1 MHRLAYAG
9 GTKALLYWLSVRS
22 GTWTAIVDAA
32 GSVLLTCRQHVTG
45 AAAEL
50 AVLGAAELTSRGV
63 RSVVLDSGGSIALVY
78 ALGASSDPDGPILVA
93 IGDRPDAGLPTLL
106 ADAVVP
112 LTLCWKADE
121 AERER
126 RRVGLA
132 DARAREAVLHLL
144 TTGQVPAAHQIASVL
159 RPSLPDPLHVCV
171 IEYRAGLRADEAA
184 RLCTGTLGRRAWVVP
199 CPVYSRHLIVLTP
212 PVAASTGEHTG
223 PLPLAVMPPADG
235 CFVGVSEEMP
245 LRETAAGYAQAF
257 HALAVARQRT
267 DRYAR
272 FGAGSELALV
282 ARADGV
288 VWAET
293 LLAPLRAYTPSR
305 PQDPDSRE
313 LAVTAQSWLDFG
325 TRAAR
330 YLKVHRNTVAMRLR
344 RIEELLDLDLGA
356 LPDQAALSLA
366 LRLTSAH
373 QGHWPGPVPEAA
385 RYAPRTL
392 DGVLAQP
399 SVRQWAGHFLRPVT
413 SAAAPAGASETL
425 RVWLGHD
432 GQLKA
437 TAAALGISVPGV
449 RKRLVRLEA
458 AFERSLLQAPSAQR
472 DLWLARRSMELA
484 SRKASARC
492 GLAIAE

>member
-1 MHRLAYAG
+1 MHRLAHTG
-9 GTKALLYWLSVRS
+9 GTKALLHWLSVRS
-22 GTWTAIVDAA
+22 STWTAIVDAA
-32 GSVLLTCRQHVTG
+32 GAVLLACRQHFTRM
-45 AAAEL
+45 AAEL

-63 RSVVLDSGGSIALVY
+63 RSVVLDSGESIALIY
-78 ALGASSDPDGPILVA
+78 ALGVSSDADGPILVA
-93 IGDRPDAGLPTLL
+93 IGDRPDTGLPTLL

-126 RRVGLA
+126 RRVELA

-144 TTGQVPAAHQIASVL
+144 MTGQVPAAHQIASVL

-171 IEYRAGLRADEAA
+171 IEYPAGLRAGEAA
-184 RLCTGTLGRRAWVVP
+184 RLCAGTLGRRAWIIP
-199 CPVYSRHLIVLTP
+199 CPVYSRHVIVLAP
-212 PVAASTGEHTG
+212 PAAASTGGHTG
-223 PLPLAVMPPADG
+223 PLPLDITPSADG
-235 CFVGVSEEMP
+235 CFVGVSEEVP
-245 LRETAAGYAQAF
+245 LGETAAGYAQAF
-257 HALAVARQRT
+257 HALAVARRRT

-272 FGAGSELALV
+272 FGTGSELALV
-282 ARADGV
+282 ARADGA

-293 LLAPLRAYTPSR
+293 LLAPLRAYTPGR
-305 PQDPDSRE
+305 PQDPDSHE
-313 LAVTAQSWLDFG
+313 LTVTAQSWLNFG
-325 TRAAR
+325 SRAAR
-330 YLKVHRNTVAMRLR
+330 CLKVHRNTVAVRLR
-344 RIEELLDLDLGA
+344 RIEELLELDLGT

-385 RYAPRTL
+385 TNAPRSL

-399 SVRQWAGHFLRPVT
+399 SIRQWAGHFLRPVT
-413 SAAAPAGASETL
+413 SAAAPAGAAETL
-425 RVWLGHD
+425 RVWLDHD

-437 TAAALGISVPGV
+437 TAAALGISVPGA

-484 SRKASARC
+484 PRKASALC
-492 GLAIAE
+492 GSAIGE